1 MHAIRHPLSGAVYD
15 LEADGTITVSL
26 DGQQGSFT
34 TDGVYLS
41 GMVREADPHLC
52 VWIGPTPPSPPP
64 YERVWI
70 YDVYVGLPDAPPCLR
85 DYHDQG
91 G

>member
-26 DGQQGSFT
+26 DGQKGSFT

-52 VWIGPTPPSPPP
+52 VWIGGKRMPSR
-64 YERVWI
+64 YEQLI
-70 YDVYVGLPDAPPCLR
+70 I
-85 DYHDQG
+85 QG
-91 G
+91 D